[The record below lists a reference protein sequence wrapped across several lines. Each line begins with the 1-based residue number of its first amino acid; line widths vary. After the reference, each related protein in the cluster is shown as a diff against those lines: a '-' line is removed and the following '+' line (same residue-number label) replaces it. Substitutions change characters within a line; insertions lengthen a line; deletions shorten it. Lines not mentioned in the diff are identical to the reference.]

1 MFIVVFKIN
10 GGIFNSIQKRI
21 LRGGYMIPIKYF
33 WSEIPTDQEIYDAK
47 SIAENED
54 CVVIVKW
61 NVFGCTYSMI
71 VRKGMPFE

>member
-1 MFIVVFKIN
+1 
-10 GGIFNSIQKRI
+10 
-21 LRGGYMIPIKYF
+21 MIPIKYF